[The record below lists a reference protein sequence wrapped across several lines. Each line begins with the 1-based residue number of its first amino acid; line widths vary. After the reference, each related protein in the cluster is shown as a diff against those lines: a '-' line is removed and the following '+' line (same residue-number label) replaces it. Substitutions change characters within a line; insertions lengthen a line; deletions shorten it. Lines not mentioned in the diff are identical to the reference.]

1 MNSLGY
7 SQQKT
12 CIFIIFEIQYI
23 DMQPELNSELEKI
36 HLNIAHMLGLDRS
49 LLTFKYTNSDGKTTL
64 ELATSNPRHQQTFL
78 YHTCTGFG
86 EMDALN
92 KMEEYVKENKNT
104 KSTYTIQWS
113 MTEKNEL
120 HTSYFAGKTIYDVL
134 DKFYYGKAITGTII
148 FNITLNP
155 LS

>member
-1 MNSLGY
+1 
-7 SQQKT
+7 
-12 CIFIIFEIQYI
+12 
-23 DMQPELNSELEKI
+23 MQPELNSELEKI
-36 HLNIAHMLGLDRS
+36 HVNIANMLGLERD
-49 LLTFKYTNSDGKTTL
+49 LLTFKYTNNNAKSTL

-78 YHTCTGFG
+78 FHTTSGFG

-92 KMEEYVKENKNT
+92 KMVEYVKENKNI

-113 MTEKNEL
+113 VTDKNDL

>member
-1 MNSLGY
+1 
-7 SQQKT
+7 
-12 CIFIIFEIQYI
+12 
-23 DMQPELNSELEKI
+23 MQPELNSELEKI
-36 HLNIAHMLGLDRS
+36 HLSIANMLGLERS
-49 LLTFKYTNSDGKTTL
+49 LLTFNYTNKDGKTTL

-78 YHTCTGFG
+78 FHTTIGFG

-104 KSTYTIQWS
+104 RNTYTIQWS
-113 MTEKNEL
+113 VDGKTEL
-120 HTSYFAGKTIYDVL
+120 HTSYFAGKNMYEVL

-148 FNITLNP
+148 FNISLNP